1 MSALVVAGDVV
12 IRRARRVPRGEREF
26 ALQAFPGHGRSS
38 EVSHWKSENLRNV
51 MRGWDKIVLA
61 RREGIPTFFGC
72 LWVEVNGVDYGLV
85 STRMVTD
92 AGVAAIASGFVSG
105 GLNSFKYH
113 GLGTGTAAE
122 AVTDVQLQSELTT
135 EYFIDNERPAATNS
149 STAGVFESNVDI
161 IVDAP
166 VSATEHGLFSALGT
180 GTGGL
185 LDRSVFAAITMAA
198 GDLFRAT
205 YQLTIS
211 SGG

>member
-1 MSALVVAGDVV
+1 MSALAVAGEVA
-12 IRRARRVPRGEREF
+12 IRRARRAPRSEREF
-26 ALQAFPGHGRSS
+26 ALQAHPGHGRPS
-38 EVSHWKSENLRNV
+38 EVSEWKAENLCNV
-51 MRGWDKIVLA
+51 LRGWDKIVLA
-61 RREGIPTFFGC
+61 RRSAIPTLFGC
-72 LWVEVNGVDYGLV
+72 LWVEVNGIDYGLV
-85 STRMVTD
+85 STRMITD

-105 GLNSFKYH
+105 GLSDFKYH

-135 EYFIDNERPAATNS
+135 EYFIDSERPIATNTS
-149 STAGVFESNVDI
+149 SAGVFESNVDI

-166 VSATEHGLFSALGT
+166 VDATEHGLFNAEAA

-185 LDRSVFAAITMAA
+185 LDRSVFTAIAMAA

-211 SGG
+211 AGG